1 MARIPDYILDAVAV
15 LVRPYLRS
23 VDARRLRA
31 AVEGCASRGVTC
43 AEASRALGVPRRTIA
58 DRAARAGLEPVGVGR
73 GHGGRGARYYAIED
87 LRRACGATEGDNAT
101 AQE

>member
-1 MARIPDYILDAVAV
+1 MARIPDHIIDAMAA

-31 AVEGCASRGVTC
+31 AVEGCASRGITC
-43 AEASRALGVPRRTIA
+43 AEASRALGVPRRTLA
-58 DRAARAGLEPVGVGR
+58 DRAARAGLEPLSVGR
-73 GHGGRGARYYAIED
+73 GHGGRGARYYALED
-87 LRRACGATEGDNAT
+87 LRRACGALEGDNTT